1 MKLGS
6 LLLASCVLCPAGSV
20 RAQAAVGDPISGTWT
35 GDAGLSL
42 TNRTPIRMELK
53 FDGKS
58 AVSGT
63 ITGPG
68 NVPDLKGGTFDTT
81 TGALRLDV
89 ELKGDGGAPGAH
101 FVLDGTAIAGVATG
115 RLSDGTRT
123 GSFRLTKSGSDASPG
138 TAAPADDAATALRKS
153 FGEVSAWVSKSADL
167 VPAEKYTFQA
177 TKAVRSFGQLI
188 AHVADSYNYYCAIA
202 AGKTVQWSDPTEK
215 GKTDKAT
222 VVPALKK
229 ALDGCTAVYA
239 GNGQVGALVDNV
251 AHTSLHYGNI
261 ITYLRLMGM
270 VPPSS

>member
-6 LLLASCVLCPAGSV
+6 LLFASCLLWPGAAN
-20 RAQAAVGDPISGTWT
+20 AQAGVGDPISGTWT
-35 GDAGLSL
+35 GDAGLNL
-42 TNRTPIRMELK
+42 TNRSPIKLELR

-58 AVSGT
+58 AVTGT

-68 NVPDLKGGTFDTT
+68 NAPELKGGTFDTT

-89 ELKGDGGAPGAH
+89 DLKGDGGTTGAH

-115 RLSDGTRT
+115 RVSDGTRT
-123 GSFRLTKSGSDASPG
+123 GSFRLTKSGSESAPG
-138 TAAPADDAATALRKS
+138 AAADDAAAALRKS

-202 AGKTVQWSDPTEK
+202 AGKTVQWSDPIEK